1 MDMVINLRKNRTLVW
16 IWLNLVF
23 FKFHKESNCL
33 PLVSFKQYLRKGSMK
48 ELQYLNKYLKKY
60 SYSLLLGVGITVVSR
75 VFSLFAPRLIGNS
88 LTAVENYLSDP
99 QGSMTALKTLMLT
112 NILIILGATL
122 LSGFFTFLMRQTII
136 NVSRY
141 IEFDLKNEIFGHYLL
156 LSQRF
161 YKNNRTGDL
170 MSRIS
175 EDVGKV
181 RMYVGPAIMYSINTI
196 TLFVCVIAIMF
207 SIAPKL
213 SFYTLIPLPVL
224 SFTIYKLSRVINAR
238 STVVQEMLSKLS
250 SFTQE
255 TFSGITVIK
264 SYGLEGKTHAGFD
277 DLAEEAKAKNM
288 NLVKVQAW
296 FFPMMILLIGLSNLI
311 VLFIG
316 GRQYIDG
323 SIEIGVLAEFII
335 YINML
340 TWPVAVVGWITSV
353 VQQAEASQKRINAFL
368 KESVEIKD
376 GPGVASDISGE
387 ITFDGVTLTY
397 PETQIKA
404 IDKISFTV
412 ASGKTLGIVGKVGS
426 GKSTLIS
433 LINRLYDPC
442 EGRILLDGQDIRNF
456 KLQQLRRYIG
466 NVPQNSFLFSE
477 TIADN
482 IRFGKPNASDSE
494 IVEAAKHAVIH
505 KNINEFKQGY
515 DTLLGERGLTLSGG
529 QIQRVSIA
537 RALIKDPLI
546 LLFDDCLSAVDTD
559 TEEKILSHLKR
570 ICAHK
575 TTIIVSHRISSVKD
589 ADQIIVLE
597 EGKIIEKG
605 KHQELLDRDGY
616 YAELFNKQQEEK

>member
-1 MDMVINLRKNRTLVW
+1 
-16 IWLNLVF
+16 
-23 FKFHKESNCL
+23 
-33 PLVSFKQYLRKGSMK
+33 MK

-60 SYSLLLGVGITVVSR
+60 RYSLLLGVGITVVSR

-156 LSQRF
+156 LSQCF

-196 TLFVCVIAIMF
+196 TLFVCVIIIMF